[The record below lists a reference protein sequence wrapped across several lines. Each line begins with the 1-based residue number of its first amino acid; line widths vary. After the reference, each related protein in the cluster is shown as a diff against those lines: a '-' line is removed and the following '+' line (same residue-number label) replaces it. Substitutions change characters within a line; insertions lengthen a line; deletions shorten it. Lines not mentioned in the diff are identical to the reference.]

1 MKKVTLVLPNPKGGR
16 KREVSLEIEKSIPL
30 RDLLAL
36 AGLDPEDVGVVL
48 GPDGPVRYDA
58 VVPPPDR
65 LEILPPLAAG

>member
-1 MKKVTLVLPNPKGGR
+1 VTKVTLVLPNPKGGQ
-16 KREVSLEIEKSIPL
+16 KREVSLEIEKPIPL

-58 VVPPPDR
+58 AVPPPDR

>member
-1 MKKVTLVLPNPKGGR
+1 LMTVTLVIPDNRGGG
-16 KREVSLEIEKSIPL
+16 KREVSLEIGTPLPL
-30 RDLLAL
+30 RDILSR

-58 VVPPPDR
+58 TVPPPDK

>member
-1 MKKVTLVLPNPKGGR
+1 MTKVTLVLPDPKGGQ
-16 KREVSLEIEKSIPL
+16 KREASLEIDTPLPL
-30 RDLLAL
+30 RNLLAL

-65 LEILPPLAAG
+65 LEVLPPLAAG

>member
-1 MKKVTLVLPNPKGGR
+1 MTKVTVVIPNPRGSQ
-16 KREVSLEIEKSIPL
+16 KREVSLEIKTPVTL
-30 RDLLAL
+30 RDLLER

-58 VVPPPDR
+58 LVPPPDR

>member
-1 MKKVTLVLPNPKGGR
+1 MTKVTLAIPDPKGGQ
-16 KREVSLEIEKSIPL
+16 KREASLETENPVPL

-48 GPDGPVRYDA
+48 GPDGPVRYHA

-65 LEILPPLAAG
+65 LQILPPLAAG

>member
-1 MKKVTLVLPNPKGGR
+1 LVLPDPKGGQ
-16 KREVSLEIEKSIPL
+16 KREVSLEIKTPVPL
-30 RDLLAL
+30 RDLLKR

>member
-1 MKKVTLVLPNPKGGR
+1 LVLPNPKGGQ
-16 KREVSLEIEKSIPL
+16 KRETLLEVKSPILL
-30 RDLLAL
+30 RDLLAK

-58 VVPPPDR
+58 AVPPPDR

>member
-1 MKKVTLVLPNPKGGR
+1 MTKVTLVLPNLEGGQ
-16 KREVSLEIEKSIPL
+16 KRESFLEVKKPVSL
-30 RDLLAL
+30 RDLLAR

-58 VVPPPDR
+58 IVPPPDR